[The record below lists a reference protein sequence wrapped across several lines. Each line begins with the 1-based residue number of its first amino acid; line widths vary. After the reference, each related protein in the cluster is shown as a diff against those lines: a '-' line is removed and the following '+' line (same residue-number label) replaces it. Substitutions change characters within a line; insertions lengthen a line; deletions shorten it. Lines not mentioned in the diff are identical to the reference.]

1 MTGIPGHLGPAG
13 DRFAET
19 LDWDSAMIQ
28 AHGPPT
34 EQDADLMR
42 GAVEVL
48 RQSGRHRITVDLCGV
63 RSTDDDALAA
73 LHSLAHRLRARRF
86 ELVDLSEKKAP
97 S

>member
-34 EQDADLMR
+34 EQDADL
-42 GAVEVL
+42 
-48 RQSGRHRITVDLCGV
+48 CGV

-73 LHSLAHRLRARRF
+73 LHSLAYRLRARRF